1 MSFWQKFRPDFWH
14 RQDEQVELLDYRRL
28 WKTTFWAAVIASLTP
43 VFVLAGVN
51 FFQYGRQYD
60 SQYNEITIQVQREM
74 STAKLQVTD
83 FLNTAQAALTF
94 VNLDNTITQLGDSK
108 RLSVIFRQLRYSFG
122 GFVDLGLINFLGI
135 QKAYIGPYNLSDV
148 DYRDQEWYQV
158 ALIRGAYVSDVFMG
172 HRNFPHMVIAVRHE
186 EGGEGPAV
194 LRATIDTGR
203 LNQMVRGEGAQDI
216 SEIFLVNQQ
225 GKLQTPSRHFGGV
238 LAQFGLLPESRKDW
252 EGISVVSD
260 EHGEHLFMGLA
271 NIEDTPFTLVVI
283 HRPGVLLQKWGAL
296 GINLIIVVSVSVLII
311 LGVIW
316 WGSTTLVSR
325 IYVADLRRASVLH
338 EVEYTNK
345 LASIGR
351 LAAGVAH
358 EINNPVAIINEKV
371 GLMEDL
377 LKLTE
382 DFPRKEKFLQQIG
395 VVQQSVKRV
404 SDITHRLLGFAR
416 HLPVKREQIHLDGL
430 LNEVLGFL
438 GREAEYRNIKID
450 LNIDRD
456 VPPVNGDRGQLQ
468 QVFLNIL
475 NNAMAAVQKGGN
487 IDISAKVKGEH
498 RVEVAIADDGMGIPP
513 ADLQKIFEPFFST
526 KGERGTGL
534 GLSITYGIVQ
544 KMGGTIEVESQEQKG
559 TTFHVFL
566 PADVAPRMIES
577 NGEDDTGPEEKYS
590 NPLVEGDSSV

>member
-1 MSFWQKFRPDFWH
+1 MSFWHKFRPDFWH
-14 RQDEQVELLDYRRL
+14 RQDESIELLDYRRL

-51 FFQYGRQYD
+51 FFQYDRQYD
-60 SQYNEITIQVQREM
+60 LQRNEIIIQLQREM
-74 STAKLQVTD
+74 ATAKLQVTD
-83 FLNTAQAALTF
+83 FLNTAQSALKF
-94 VNLDNTITQLGDSK
+94 VNLDNNTKQLGDQQ
-108 RLSVIFRQLRYSFG
+108 RLADIFRQLRYSFG

-135 QKAYIGPYNLSDV
+135 QKAYVGPYNLSDV

-158 ALIRGAYVSDVFMG
+158 VQIRGTYVSDVFMG

-186 EGGEGPAV
+186 EHGEGPAV

-203 LNQMVRGEGAQDI
+203 LNEMVRGQDMQNAT
-216 SEIFLVNQQ
+216 EIFLVNQE
-225 GKLQTPSRHFGGV
+225 GSLQTPSRHFGGV
-238 LAQFGLLPESRKDW
+238 LAHFGLLPDSTKDRT
-252 EGISVVSD
+252 GIKEIAD
-260 EHGEHLFMGLA
+260 AQGEKLFMGMA
-271 NIEDTPFTLVVI
+271 AIPETPFTLVVI
-283 HRPGVLLQKWGAL
+283 HRPGIFLQKWDAL
-296 GINLIIVVSVSVLII
+296 GINLVIVVSVSVLII

-325 IYVADLRRASVLH
+325 IYMADLRRATLLH

-377 LKLTE
+377 LKLVE
-382 DFPRKEKFLQQIG
+382 DFPRKEKFLQQ
-395 VVQQSVKRV
+395 VQVIQKSVKRV
-404 SDITHRLLGFAR
+404 SEITHRLLGFAR

-438 GREAEYRNIKID
+438 GREAEYRNVVIKLD
-450 LNIDRD
+450 IDRD
-456 VPPVNGDRGQLQ
+456 VPPVQADRGQLQ

-475 NNAMAAVQKGGN
+475 NNAMAAVQQGGH
-487 IDISAKVKGEH
+487 IDISAKMAGVDK
-498 RVEVAIADDGMGIPP
+498 VDVTIADDGVGIPP
-513 ADLQKIFEPFFST
+513 DDLQKIFEPFFST

-544 KMGGTIEVESQEQKG
+544 KMGGSIEVESQVQKG
-559 TTFHVFL
+559 TKFHVYL
-566 PADVAPRMIES
+566 PADSAPRMIEGAAGS
-577 NGEDDTGPEEKYS
+577 VQAPDETTPTAEEGEKSE
-590 NPLVEGDSSV
+590 